1 MQPNLPPSLAGRR
14 TLPSSAA
21 RAASVVTAPAVLQT
35 PEPQVVR
42 EVAPRGPQALPDFGF
57 SDDTVN
63 ATSHVAS
70 GTNLYLMV
78 GYVVVLGGALF
89 ATLASMGG
97 FLILLG
103 IGAFTAWLQARR
115 VRAMIRGSGVAV
127 SEAQLPELQSLVE
140 KFSAR
145 LGIKEVPELYI
156 VEDSVQNGFAVK
168 LGKRNLVLL
177 TDDVVWGTLQSRDP
191 RALGFVIAHELAHI
205 ALGHTGGVRSIIRNM
220 FPPLSRAD
228 ELSADNVAA
237 ALVDDAKVAVHGLAL
252 LTVGPQL
259 MGYINDEAL
268 LAQAREVAAN
278 KLSKKAE
285 QTMKHP
291 LLLRRIA
298 NVAQG
303 L

>member
-1 MQPNLPPSLAGRR
+1 MQPTPPPPLAGRR
-14 TLPSSAA
+14 TLPSAGNSAVA
-21 RAASVVTAPAVLQT
+21 VAAPLAPQAPRAA
-35 PEPQVVR
+35 
-42 EVAPRGPQALPDFGF
+42 APRGPQAMPEFGF
-57 SDDTVN
+57 SDDAVSAAQHT
-63 ATSHVAS
+63 AS

-78 GYVVVLGGALF
+78 GYVVVLGGALV
-89 ATLASMGG
+89 ATVASMGG

-103 IGAFTAWLQARR
+103 IGAFTAWLQSRR

-127 SEAQLPELQSLVE
+127 SEAQMPQLHALVE
-140 KFSAR
+140 QFSAR
-145 LGIKEVPELYI
+145 LGLKEAPELYI

-205 ALGHTGGVRSIIRNM
+205 ALNHTGGVRSIIRNM
-220 FPPLSRAD
+220 FPPLCRAD

-259 MGYINDEAL
+259 MGYLNDEAL